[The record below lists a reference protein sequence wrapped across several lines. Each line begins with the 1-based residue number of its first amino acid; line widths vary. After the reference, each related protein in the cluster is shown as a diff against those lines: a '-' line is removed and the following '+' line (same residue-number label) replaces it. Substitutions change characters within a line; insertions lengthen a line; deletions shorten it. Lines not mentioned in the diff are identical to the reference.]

1 MSQQRTQPPR
11 QYGADEVQEI
21 LQRTSSL
28 ERKKQLE
35 RPTLAI
41 EEIEAIAK
49 EAGLDATLVRR
60 AAQELELK
68 KSEKTLGAKLA
79 GAPLRQVFERE
90 VDGEIGAAMH
100 EQLAQEIKAVM
111 GPRMTLGTLAS
122 VGRSLNWTTISKHG
136 SAELSLFPRDGKTV
150 IRIEV
155 NTSMLAGGLFGGL
168 MGGLGGGLGIN
179 LLWIL
184 PTVAHLPWYAGV
196 GGLGATLVGAWGLAR
211 AIYGLS
217 SGRLTGRVETVMD
230 ALEKRLREQLASG
243 AA

>member
-49 EAGLDATLVRR
+49 EAGLDPSLVRR

-68 KSEKTLGAKLA
+68 QSEKTLSAKLA

-90 VDGEIGAAMH
+90 VEGEISAAMH
-100 EQLAQEIKAVM
+100 EQLALEIKAVM
-111 GPRMTLGTLAS
+111 GPSMTLGTLSS
-122 VGRSLNWTTISKHG
+122 VGRSLNWTSISKQG

-155 NTSMLAGGLFGGL
+155 NTSQFAGGIFGGL
-168 MGGLGGGLGIN
+168 MGGIGGGLGIN

-184 PTVAHLPWYAGV
+184 PFVGHLPWYTGV
-196 GGLGATLVGAWGLAR
+196 GAFGATLAGAWGLAR
-211 AIYGLS
+211 MIYGLTA
-217 SGRLTGRVETVMD
+217 GRLTKRVDTVMD
-230 ALEKRLREQLASG
+230 ALERRVREQLAPK
-243 AA
+243 